1 MTQTSRTPAGGLTRD
16 AYRARDRGR
25 SRARERALV
34 HALVDL
40 ADGLVTTYD
49 VDDVL
54 DRLTTHC
61 VELVAA
67 TAAGIL
73 LVDDRGRL
81 RVRAASADLR
91 AVELLAVHDDEG
103 PCVECVRTGEPV
115 SVPDLAA
122 ARHRWPAWAARAL
135 DDGFRNVYVIPM
147 RLRDEVIGAL
157 IIVGTTTSGLSEA
170 DLTAARAFADIATI
184 TLLTHDSDR
193 HAIRNEQL
201 QAALT
206 ARLVVEQAKGVVA
219 AVTGLTIDEASGVLH
234 DAARATDTHI
244 SDLAYAVASG
254 QLGTDALVESA
265 GRPPC
270 PDRDATAPH
279 ATAPGGPS
287 VGA

>member
-1 MTQTSRTPAGGLTRD
+1 MPGRLTRD
-16 AYRARDRGR
+16 GYRARDRGL

-34 HALVDL
+34 RALVDL

-54 DRLTTHC
+54 DRLTGHC
-61 VELVAA
+61 VDLVAA

-91 AVELLAVHDDEG
+91 AVELLAVHDQEG
-103 PCVECVRTGEPV
+103 PCVECVETGEPV

-122 ARHRWPAWAARAL
+122 ARDRWPAWSERAL

-147 RLRDEVIGAL
+147 RLREQVIGAL
-157 IIVGTTTSGLSEA
+157 TIVGTTTSELSEA
-170 DLTAARAFADIATI
+170 DRAAARAFADIATI

-219 AVTGLTIDEASGVLH
+219 VVGGMTIEEASVVLH
-234 DAARATDTHI
+234 DAARLTDTHI
-244 SDLAYAVASG
+244 SDLAYAVATG
-254 QLGTDALVESA
+254 QLGTDALVRSA
-265 GRPPC
+265 GWAPC
-270 PDRDATAPH
+270 PGRDVPGSTTAI
-279 ATAPGGPS
+279 
-287 VGA
+287 

>member
-1 MTQTSRTPAGGLTRD
+1 MVR
-16 AYRARDRGR
+16 
-25 SRARERALV
+25 
-34 HALVDL
+34 ALVDL

-54 DRLTTHC
+54 DRLTGHC

-67 TAAGIL
+67 TAAGVL

-91 AVELLAVHDDEG
+91 AVELLAVHDLEG

-115 SVPDLAA
+115 AVPDLAA

-135 DDGFRNVYVIPM
+135 DDGFRNVHVVPM
-147 RLRDEVIGAL
+147 RLRDQTIGAL
-157 IIVGTTTSGLSEA
+157 TIVGTTTSGLTDA
-170 DLTAARAFADIATI
+170 DLTAVRAFADIATI

-201 QAALT
+201 QAALG
-206 ARLVVEQAKGVVA
+206 ARLVVEQAKGVLA
-219 AVTGLTIDEASGVLH
+219 AVAGLTIEEASALLH
-234 DAARATDTHI
+234 DAALATDTHVA
-244 SDLAYAVASG
+244 DLAYEIASG
-254 QLGTDALVESA
+254 QVGTDALVESA
-265 GRPPC
+265 ANGRC
-270 PDRDATAPH
+270 
-279 ATAPGGPS
+279 PGGDPAAPDARPS